1 MIKILIIK
9 LTVTHA
15 HDVFPSGLFFYLFIY
30 LGRINLG
37 LFLERPQ
44 AKEKFSYESSV

>member
-1 MIKILIIK
+1 MVKILIIK

-15 HDVFPSGLFFYLFIY
+15 HTVLPSGLFFYLFIY
-30 LGRINLG
+30 LSRINLG

-44 AKEKFSYESSV
+44 AKEKFLYGSSV